1 MSRPTLAAPLALTAL
16 ILTLCLPAQALAR
29 SDLYRVE
36 LLLFERLSPSLVEKS
51 LSSESRNWLPEY
63 GVPLWVDTQWQ
74 GNVKD
79 APEGALG
86 SDRVGVTSNPRI
98 DRLPTEELRLTP
110 VRDSLERSGSYRVL
124 SFTGWENSFPDGYKT
139 APLVVDLTNTFDGER
154 AIKGFIQIERRRFL
168 HVDAQIYDLRPNDSA
183 TDNRQP
189 SREETSLQVLQR
201 TLEAEGN
208 NGRQNVELIGPR
220 SESDTPE
227 WQVITWL
234 RELRRMRSEEVHY
247 LDSPTIGLLVY
258 FHPLKEEKEEEADS
272 GDESQEGD
280 TPESDGAQ

>member
-36 LLLFERLSPSLVEKS
+36 LLLFERLSPSLVEET
-51 LSSESRNWLPEY
+51 LESDNRDWLPEY

-98 DRLPTEELRLTP
+98 DRLPTEDLRLTP
-110 VRDSLERSGSYRVL
+110 VRDSLERSGNYRVL
-124 SFTGWENSFPDGYKT
+124 SFTAWENSFPDGYKT
-139 APLVVDLTNTFDGER
+139 APLVVDMTHAFDGER

-168 HVDAQIYDLRPNDSA
+168 HVDAQIYDLRPTDSD
-183 TDNRQP
+183 TDSENREP

-201 TLEAEGN
+201 TLEAEGS
-208 NGRQNVELIGPR
+208 NGGQNVELIGPR
-220 SESDTPE
+220 SEGDTPE
-227 WQVITWL
+227 WQIITWL

-258 FHPLKEEKEEEADS
+258 FHPLKEEKETDS
-272 GDESQEGD
+272 GDESQ
-280 TPESDGAQ
+280 